1 MTASHQTGKM
11 TTQHIGIR
19 TTVHNPVPGSG
30 LVLVS
35 PHALSPLVSARWQTR
50 PGLGSGLG
58 DNSWIPTEES
68 WPWLLAGVRLCLQAP
83 SLSAPVLHSVSGV
96 SIRSAVSM
104 RRSARDS
111 ALAGELEMVA
121 VVNQVMVNCDQCY
134 QCLVKQGRSQCLVS
148 DG

>member
-19 TTVHNPVPGSG
+19 TAVHNPVPGSV
-30 LVLVS
+30 LVLVC

-50 PGLGSGLG
+50 PGLGSGLE

-68 WPWLLAGVRLCLQAP
+68 WPWLLAGVRRCLQAP

-96 SIRSAVSM
+96 SIAACSLH
-104 RRSARDS
+104 
-111 ALAGELEMVA
+111 ALLCWRLGPGWRTGDGRGGKSSYG
-121 VVNQVMVNCDQCY
+121 DQW
-134 QCLVKQGRSQCLVS
+134 LVKQGRSQCLVS
-148 DG
+148 DD